1 MYELYLK
8 YLKMI
13 DITMPDQDKSLT
25 GKEVN
30 RIIATLNVGTR

>member
-8 YLKMI
+8 YLKII
-13 DITMPDQDKSLT
+13 DITMPDQDKRLA